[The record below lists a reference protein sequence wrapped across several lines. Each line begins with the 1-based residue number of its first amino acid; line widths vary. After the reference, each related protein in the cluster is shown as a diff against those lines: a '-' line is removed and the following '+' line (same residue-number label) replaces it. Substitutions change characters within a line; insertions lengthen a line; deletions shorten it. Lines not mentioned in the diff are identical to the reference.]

1 MKQNYADYL
10 IQKNKDAYDTISEHF
25 NETRAFLWE
34 GLSDFAKYS
43 KDGECVLDF
52 GCGNGRLIEIFKGK
66 KIDYTGLDISK
77 NLIEITKKKYQD
89 NFPEAIQKAE
99 FLQTDGFSI
108 PFPDGY
114 FDNIYSIA
122 VLHHIPSVQ
131 FRSDLLKEFKRVLK
145 PQGKIILTVWNLWQG
160 SSKELIF
167 KYAIKKIIGQSK
179 MDFKDIFVPWKNQS
193 GEILAERYYRA
204 FTMAELK
211 KIVARAG
218 FNIVDFGYFGGKNKK
233 FNLYIVAQK

>member
-1 MKQNYADYL
+1 MKKEYALDL
-10 IQKNKDAYDTISEHF
+10 IQKNKDAYDIISEHF

-43 KDGECVLDF
+43 KDGDNVLDF

-66 KIDYTGLDISK
+66 KIDYAGLDISK

-99 FLQTDGFSI
+99 FLQTDGFSVS
-108 PFPDGY
+108 FPDEY

-122 VLHHIPSVQ
+122 VLHHIPSAQ
-131 FRSDLLKEFKRVLK
+131 FRADLLKEFKRVLK
-145 PQGKIILTVWNLWQG
+145 PQGKIILTAWNLWQG
-160 SSKELIF
+160 SSRDLIF

-179 MDFKDIFVPWKNQS
+179 MDFKDIFVPWRNQK
-193 GEILAERYYRA
+193 GEVLAERYYHA
-204 FTMAELK
+204 FTMTELK
-211 KIVARAG
+211 KLAVCAG
-218 FNIVDFGYFGGKNKK
+218 FNVIDFGYFGGRNKK